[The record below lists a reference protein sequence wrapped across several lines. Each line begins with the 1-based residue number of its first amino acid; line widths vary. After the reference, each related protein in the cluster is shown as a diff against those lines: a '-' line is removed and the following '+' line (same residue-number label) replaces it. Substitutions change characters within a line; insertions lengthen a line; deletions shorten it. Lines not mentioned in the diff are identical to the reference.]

1 MNELFRRLKLKPG
14 LSIEIGLAS
23 LFANI
28 LALATTLF
36 VIQVL
41 NRYVAHGIDATLT
54 TLFTGVI
61 LAIILEYAFRRLR
74 MRLARAVSA
83 GPDQAIGS
91 AGYNVLLK
99 VKAGALERIPQ
110 GQRQQIMSA
119 SSSIEKA
126 FGSGNI
132 GAVFDVPFALLFVGV
147 LFFISPLLSGIVGF
161 FAIAVFIYGT
171 LSAARLQKDTRQLLS
186 ASGNSNA
193 LIRSATGEIDTV
205 RAFNASSFLGKLW
218 QQQLE
223 NVQGLRRAME
233 TRQGGTQII
242 VQTATALMSVLIVT
256 FGATM
261 VVAGDLNVGAMIG
274 ANILGARALMP
285 ISRFAQLGAT
295 FAEASESLSILR
307 EFAKLPLESDSG
319 SFKTKYMGGLEFKD
333 VAFVFPGG
341 TTPLFESLSL
351 SIKPGTILVISGSNS
366 SGKPPCR
373 VLLRAS

>member
-14 LSIEIGLAS
+14 LSLEIALAS

-54 TLFTGVI
+54 TLFTGVL

-83 GPDQAIGS
+83 GPDQAIAS
-91 AGYNVLLK
+91 AGFNVLLK
-99 VKAGALERIPQ
+99 VRAGALERIPQ

-132 GAVFDVPFALLFVGV
+132 GAVFDVPFAFLFVGV
-147 LFFISPLLSGIVGF
+147 LFFINPFLSGIVGF
-161 FAIAVFIYGT
+161 FAVAVFIYGT

-205 RAFNASSFLGKLW
+205 RAFNASSFMASLFS
-218 QQQLE
+218 
-223 NVQGLRRAME
+223 N
-233 TRQGGTQII
+233 TI
-242 VQTATALMSVLIVT
+242 
-256 FGATM
+256 
-261 VVAGDLNVGAMIG
+261 LNKA
-274 ANILGARALMP
+274 
-285 ISRFAQLGAT
+285 
-295 FAEASESLSILR
+295 SLSIFPVIKFLGTSIPR
-307 EFAKLPLESDSG
+307 YSSTRILLTFSICSSG
-319 SFKTKYMGGLEFKD
+319 SKSPSCF
-333 VAFVFPGG
+333 
-341 TTPLFESLSL
+341 S
-351 SIKPGTILVISGSNS
+351 
-366 SGKPPCR
+366 
-373 VLLRAS
+373 